1 MKDLKTQQ
9 FGKYQLLQ
17 KIAVGGM
24 AELYRA
30 NVTRDHG
37 FEKRVAIKKILP
49 HLSGEGNLVKA
60 FIDEAK
66 LAALLQHENIIQI
79 YDFGSIDGEYFIA
92 MEYLFGKDLRKLIHK
107 LRKCGRSLDLESALY
122 IVSRICTGLDYS
134 HKLRDLQGK
143 PLNIIHRDINPQNIF
158 LTYEGQVKII
168 DFGIAKAAS
177 HNSTTHEGLIK
188 GKIAYMSPEQAMG
201 HVIDHRSDIFST
213 GIILYELIA
222 GRKMFEGET
231 MHIYSQVREA
241 QFTPLKKL
249 RPDLPDKLYAVVDR
263 ALAKEPD
270 ERYQTCGQMLAEIEE
285 CIFEL
290 SVRPNSRSFASFI
303 KDFFKEEF
311 AVEESALW
319 TNKQVESVLPS
330 LDNHAS
336 SRDSDNTGSTVFLP
350 ETQPAAALQPSPFQQ
365 TLWRFTPAAVLVI
378 LGIVFNLSL
387 AELPFTPSDR
397 SVAAYSLVLTTPKP
411 ATNPADEQIKTARQA
426 LEARQFASAVA
437 LFESVLAAEP
447 SALREFS
454 ADFSAALQGMAE
466 ELLATD
472 PPSAKSALL
481 RALEFEPD
489 SVPALLN
496 LGYVYVSENDFPR
509 AIASYRKAAEL
520 EPLRPESFFNLGYI
534 YATIEDFPQAKE
546 MYARVVKL
554 EPDFL
559 DEALF
564 NLAMVQEQMGERSQ
578 CVKNLRRAIDI
589 NPANTSAVALLEQI
603 QQDKE

>member
-1 MKDLKTQQ
+1 MKALKTQQ

-24 AELYRA
+24 AELYLA

-49 HLSGEGNLVKA
+49 HLSDEGNLVKA

-107 LRKCGRSLDLESALY
+107 LRKNDSSLDLENTLF
-122 IVSRICTGLDYS
+122 IISRICAGLDYS
-134 HKLRDLQGK
+134 HKLRDLRGK

-213 GIILYELIA
+213 GIILYELLA
-222 GRKMFEGET
+222 GRRMFEGET

-241 QFTPLKKL
+241 RYTPLKKL
-249 RPDLPDKLYAVVDR
+249 RSDLPDKLYAIVDR

-270 ERYQTCGQMLAEIEE
+270 SRYQTCGQMLADLEE

-290 SVRPNSRSFASFI
+290 SVRPNSRSFAGFI
-303 KDFFKEEF
+303 KNFFKEEF
-311 AVEESALW
+311 AVEETALW
-319 TNKQVESVLPS
+319 SNKQVESVLPP
-330 LDNHAS
+330 LANHAS
-336 SRDSDNTGSTVFLP
+336 SRDSESTGSTVFLP
-350 ETQPAAALQPSPFQQ
+350 ETQPAPAMRQ
-365 TLWRFTPAAVLVI
+365 TIWRFAPAAVMVI
-378 LGIVFNLSL
+378 LGVVFNLSL

-397 SVAAYSLVLTTPKP
+397 SVAAYSLTLTTPKSE
-411 ATNPADEQIKTARQA
+411 TNVAAEKIKAARQA
-426 LEARQFASAVA
+426 LEARQFALAVA
-437 LFESVLAAEP
+437 IFESVLAKEP
-447 SALREFS
+447 AALREFS
-454 ADFSAALQGMAE
+454 ADFSAALQGRAE

-472 PPSAKSALL
+472 LPSAKSALL
-481 RALEFEPD
+481 KALELEPT
-489 SVPALLN
+489 SVAALLN
-496 LGYVYVSENDFPR
+496 LGYVYVSENDFPQ
-509 AIASYRKAAEL
+509 AIASYRRAAEL

-546 MYARVVKL
+546 MYAQVVKL
-554 EPDFL
+554 EPDYL

-564 NLAMVQEQMGERSQ
+564 NLAMVHEQLGERSQ
-578 CVKNLRRAIDI
+578 SIKNLRRAIDI
-589 NPANTSAVALLEQI
+589 NPENTLAAALLEQI

>member
-1 MKDLKTQQ
+1 MTDLKSQQ

-24 AELYRA
+24 AELYHA
-30 NVTRDHG
+30 KVTRDHG

-49 HLSGEGNLVKA
+49 HLSDEGNLVKA

-92 MEYLFGKDLRKLIHK
+92 MEYLFGKDLRNLIHK
-107 LRKCGRSLDLESALY
+107 LRKKGSPLDLESTLY
-122 IVSRICTGLDYS
+122 IISRICAGLDYS
-134 HKLRDLQGK
+134 HKLRDLQGS

-213 GIILYELIA
+213 GIILYELLA
-222 GRKMFEGET
+222 GRRMFEGET

-241 QFTPLKKL
+241 RYTPLKKL
-249 RPDLPDKLYAVVDR
+249 RPDLPDELYAVVDR

-270 ERYQTCGQMLAEIEE
+270 DRYRTCGQMLADLEE

-311 AVEESALW
+311 AVEETALW
-319 TNKQVESVLPS
+319 TNAQVESTLPP
-330 LDNHAS
+330 LANHAS
-336 SRDSDNTGSTVFLP
+336 SRDSENTGSTVFLP
-350 ETQPAAALQPSPFQQ
+350 ETQPAPAFQQ
-365 TLWRFTPAAVLVI
+365 TIWRFAPAAVMVI

-397 SVAAYSLVLTTPKP
+397 SVAAYSLKSTPSQ
-411 ATNPADEQIKTARQA
+411 AETAIAAEQIQAARQA
-426 LEARQFASAVA
+426 LEAKQFASAVA
-437 LFESVLAAEP
+437 MFESVLAVDP
-447 SALREFS
+447 SALSGFS
-454 ADFSAALQGMAE
+454 ADLAAALVGMAE
-466 ELLATD
+466 ELLSTD
-472 PPSAKSALL
+472 PAAAKSAVIK
-481 RALEFEPD
+481 ALEFEPN
-489 SVPALLN
+489 SVSALLN
-496 LGYVYVSENDFPR
+496 LGYIYVSENDFPR
-509 AIASYRKAAEL
+509 AITSYRKAAEL

-534 YATIEDFPQAKE
+534 YATIEDFAQAKE
-546 MYARVVKL
+546 MYTQVVKL
-554 EPDFL
+554 EPEFL
-559 DEALF
+559 DEALT
-564 NLAMVQEQMGERSQ
+564 NLAMVQDQLGERSQ
-578 CVKNLRRAIDI
+578 CVENLRRAIDI
-589 NPANTSAVALLEQI
+589 NPANTLAADFLTQI
-603 QQDKE
+603 TEDKE

>member
-1 MKDLKTQQ
+1 MKDLKSQQ

-30 NVTRDHG
+30 KVTGDHG

-49 HLSGEGNLVKA
+49 HLSDEGNLVKA

-107 LRKCGRSLDLESALY
+107 LRKNGSPLDLESTLY
-122 IVSRICTGLDYS
+122 IISRICAGLDYS

-201 HVIDHRSDIFST
+201 HVFDHRSDIFST
-213 GIILYELIA
+213 GIIFYELLA
-222 GRKMFEGET
+222 GQRMFEGET

-241 QFTPLKKL
+241 RFTPLKEL
-249 RPDLPDKLYAVVDR
+249 RTDLPDKLYAAVDR

-270 ERYQTCGQMLAEIEE
+270 DRYQTCGQMLADLEE

-290 SVRPNSRSFASFI
+290 AVRPNSRSFAGFI

-311 AVEESALW
+311 TVEEKALW
-319 TNKQVESVLPS
+319 THKQVESALPP
-330 LDNHAS
+330 LANHAS
-336 SRDSDNTGSTVFLP
+336 SRDNDNTGSTVFLQ
-350 ETQPAAALQPSPFQQ
+350 ETRPAPAFQK
-365 TLWRFTPAAVLVI
+365 TIWRFAPAAVMVI
-378 LGIVFNLSL
+378 LGIFFNLSL
-387 AELPFTPSDR
+387 TELPFTLSDR
-397 SVAAYSLVLTTPKP
+397 SVAAYSLTPTTTKP
-411 ATNPADEQIKTARQA
+411 ETNITGEQIQAARQA
-426 LEARQFASAVA
+426 LEAKQFASAVA
-437 LFESVLAAEP
+437 MFESVLAAEP
-447 SALREFS
+447 SALSEFS
-454 ADFSAALQGMAE
+454 AEFSAALQSMAE

-472 PPSAKSALL
+472 LPSAKSALL
-481 RALEFEPD
+481 KALELDPSSFA
-489 SVPALLN
+489 ALCN
-496 LGYVYVSENDFPR
+496 LGYVYVRENDFPQ
-509 AIASYRKAAEL
+509 AIVSYQKAAEL
-520 EPLRPESFFNLGYI
+520 QPLQPESFFNLGYI
-534 YATIEDFPQAKE
+534 YATTEDFAQAKQ

-554 EPDFL
+554 EPEFL

-564 NLAMVQEQMGERSQ
+564 NLAMVQEQLGERSQ
-578 CVKNLRRAIDI
+578 CVENLRRAIEI
-589 NPANTSAVALLEQI
+589 NPANASAADFLEQI
-603 QQDKE
+603 TENKE

>member
-30 NVTRDHG
+30 KVTRDHG

-49 HLSGEGNLVKA
+49 HLSDEGNLVKA

-79 YDFGSIDGEYFIA
+79 YDFGSMHGEYFIA
-92 MEYLFGKDLRKLIHK
+92 MEYLFGKDLRNLTHK
-107 LRKCGRSLDLESALY
+107 LRKNGSALDLESTLY
-122 IVSRICTGLDYS
+122 IISRICVGLDYS

-201 HVIDHRSDIFST
+201 QVIDHRSDIFST
-213 GIILYELIA
+213 GIILYELLA
-222 GRKMFEGET
+222 GQRMFEGET
-231 MHIYSQVREA
+231 MQIYSQVREA
-241 QFTPLKKL
+241 HYTALKKL

-270 ERYQTCGQMLAEIEE
+270 DRYQTCSQMLADLEE
-285 CIFEL
+285 CIVEL
-290 SVRPNSRSFASFI
+290 SVRPNSRGFAAFI

-311 AVEESALW
+311 AIEESALW
-319 TNKQVESVLPS
+319 TNVQVESVLPP
-330 LDNHAS
+330 LANHSS
-336 SRDSDNTGSTVFLP
+336 SRDSESTGSTVFLA
-350 ETQPAAALQPSPFQQ
+350 ETQPAPAFQQ
-365 TLWRFTPAAVLVI
+365 TIWRFAPAAVMVI
-378 LGIVFNLSL
+378 LGFVFNLSL

-397 SVAAYSLVLTTPKP
+397 SVAAYSLAPTTPAP
-411 ATNPADEQIKTARQA
+411 ETNTAIAQIKDARQA
-426 LEARQFASAVA
+426 LAAKQYASAVIM
-437 LFESVLAAEP
+437 FEAVLAAEP
-447 SALREFS
+447 AALGDIS
-454 ADFSAALQGMAE
+454 ADFSAALQGLAE
-466 ELLATD
+466 ELLAAD
-472 PPSAKSALL
+472 LPAAKSALL
-481 RALEFEPD
+481 KALELEPT
-489 SVPALLN
+489 SVPVLLN

-534 YATIEDFPQAKE
+534 YATTADFPQAKE
-546 MYARVVKL
+546 MYIRVVKL
-554 EPDFL
+554 EPNFL

-564 NLAMVQEQMGERSQ
+564 NLAMVQEQLGERSQ
-578 CVKNLRRAIDI
+578 CVKNLRRAVDI
-589 NPANTSAVALLEQI
+589 NPANTSAAALLEQI
-603 QQDKE
+603 QQEKE